1 MKSKW
6 FTYNSTVINLDEIC
20 LLNFERDSAEII
32 FKNGS
37 KSTVVTGLR
46 DIRNFADKI
55 TKAIAE
61 REKDLFITK
70 EN

>member
-6 FTYNSTVINLDEIC
+6 FAYNSTVINLDEIC

-32 FKNGS
+32 FKNCF
-37 KSTVVTGLR
+37 KSTVVTDLR
-46 DIRNFADKI
+46 DIRDFADKI

-61 REKDLFITK
+61 REKDLFLTK